1 MSKSSKRE
9 SAVAKSGL
17 EKTPAGESL
26 GSPAE
31 GEVPEGEP
39 DKAVLLKPSSF

>member
-17 EKTPAGESL
+17 DKTPAGESL

-31 GEVPEGEP
+31 GEVPQGEP
-39 DKAVLLKPSSF
+39 NKAVSPKPSSF